1 MFGSGYLLFALF
13 LKHLVSGQLCLVL
26 ILVKQAVIKKRF
38 VSTLCM
44 IRSIG
49 LFYRLTITS
58 SVAAL
63 LAGNASSLEC
73 LVVRRS
79 IFPQISLQ
87 EGERDSTTE
96 ENCSFLWTYA
106 KPNLLLLPEK
116 RLEVLLDFRAPC
128 SWEGWVSLPAAIG
141 AVLLVHAVAMC
152 QSVHWRST
160 SLFCA

>member
-79 IFPQISLQ
+79 ILPQISLQ

-96 ENCSFLWTYA
+96 ENCSFL
-106 KPNLLLLPEK
+106 
-116 RLEVLLDFRAPC
+116 
-128 SWEGWVSLPAAIG
+128 
-141 AVLLVHAVAMC
+141 
-152 QSVHWRST
+152 
-160 SLFCA
+160 